1 MMELKFELEKKINKS
16 ELLKSIGFVSESIRS
31 CSIKKNDLILS
42 VEDTCDLSILKAK
55 IQKYID
61 RFVNTNEEKVLF
73 ENVDLNKGF
82 FGESVNDTIKQF
94 GDGLIGLNGVSL
106 FLFEFFDSLFESI
119 ALKYGAIKKLYPVL
133 LSIDAYIKTGYI
145 KNSPQ
150 YATFCCSPYENI
162 DELSCLNDNA
172 KNHQLK
178 ANMKEPSY
186 ALSPSA
192 CFHTYLD
199 YENHHLPSN
208 TVVTFRQSV
217 FRNEGRFNYDEIG
230 RLRDYHVREIVL
242 IGDQIFVENKRTQI
256 LNDIIDIL
264 KYLNL
269 NSNISIAS
277 DPFVMPQIQQL
288 KKIQIKEEIKYEVRL
303 SINSNKM
310 ISVASL
316 NLHGKAFTYPF
327 NIIVDKCDDTVTG
340 CVGFGIERWVLSFLC
355 QYGTNPN
362 DWPLALKNKYLNGE
376 TRDE

>member
-1 MMELKFELEKKINKS
+1 MMELTFELEKKIDKK
-16 ELLKSIGFVSESIRS
+16 ELLKSIGFVSESIKS
-31 CSIKKNDLILS
+31 CSIKEDALILS
-42 VEDTCDLSILKAK
+42 VEDTCDLSILKVK

-61 RFVNTNEEKVLF
+61 RFVDTNEVKILF
-73 ENVDLNKGF
+73 ENMDLNREF
-82 FGESVNDTIKQF
+82 FEESVNDTIKQF

-119 ALKYGAIKKLYPVL
+119 ALKYGAIKKIYPVL
-133 LSIDAYIKTGYI
+133 LPIDTYIKTGYI

-150 YATFCCSPYENI
+150 YATFCCSPYEDI
-162 DELSCLNDNA
+162 DALSCLNDNA

-178 ANMKEPSY
+178 DNMKESNY

-199 YENHHLPSN
+199 YENHNLNSN

-242 IGDQIFVENKRTQI
+242 IGDQLFVENKRRQI
-256 LNDIIDIL
+256 LNDIINIL
-264 KYLNL
+264 KELNL
-269 NSNISIAS
+269 NSNISVAS
-277 DPFVMPQIQQL
+277 DPFVMPKIQKF
-288 KKIQIKEEIKYEVRL
+288 KKIQISEEIKYEVRL
-303 SINSNKM
+303 SINNDQI

-316 NLHGKAFTYPF
+316 NLHGKAFTQPF
-327 NIIVDKCDDTVTG
+327 NIVIDKCDDTVTG

-355 QYGTNPN
+355 QYGSNPN
-362 DWPLALKNKYLNGE
+362 NWPSILKNKFLKEVKSNG
-376 TRDE
+376 